1 MPILG
6 KENDIHPEDLFDR
19 SEEYESAWLFY
30 ILSRREKE
38 FMRQLYALKIA
49 FFGPTIEK
57 KYRSPNGRFRT
68 SYVPLFS
75 NYVFVFGNEDQRY
88 STMTTN
94 CVSRY
99 TEIQDRPRLFKDLCQ
114 VHQVLSS
121 GVAITQ
127 EQKLSTGDPVVVK
140 NGPFKGFEGH
150 VVRRENQTRLLVY
163 VKFIEQGVSMEIDES
178 QLQGI

>member
-1 MPILG
+1 
-6 KENDIHPEDLFDR
+6 
-19 SEEYESAWLFY
+19 
-30 ILSRREKE
+30 
-38 FMRQLYALKIA
+38 MRQLYALKIA

-68 SYVPLFS
+68 SYVPVFS

-140 NGPFKGFEGH
+140 NGPFKGFEGRVSIAPPQIVRARQDHDGSGSPRLELFAKSDLDLSRGPERLRRHAH
-150 VVRRENQTRLLVY
+150 VHVHAHVQAR
-163 VKFIEQGVSMEIDES
+163 
-178 QLQGI
+178 

>member
-57 KYRSPNGRFRT
+57 KYRSPNGRNIC
-68 SYVPLFS
+68 L
-75 NYVFVFGNEDQRY
+75 
-88 STMTTN
+88 
-94 CVSRY
+94 
-99 TEIQDRPRLFKDLCQ
+99 
-114 VHQVLSS
+114 H
-121 GVAITQ
+121 
-127 EQKLSTGDPVVVK
+127 K
-140 NGPFKGFEGH
+140 NRHCIETIRFE
-150 VVRRENQTRLLVY
+150 R
-163 VKFIEQGVSMEIDES
+163 ID
-178 QLQGI
+178 